1 MKDLQQQTNYIYR
14 DAQNKQTFI
23 CNQTEKI
30 RNRQKRERG
39 EYRESQMKIKQ
50 RMVTK
55 VTVKERRMQIETK
68 QIQIKAKEWQRKEKC
83 KRKT

>member
-1 MKDLQQQTNYIYR
+1 
-14 DAQNKQTFI
+14 
-23 CNQTEKI
+23 
-30 RNRQKRERG
+30 
-39 EYRESQMKIKQ
+39 MKIKQ